1 VFLAMGM
8 LNVALEV
15 SAPDALALLR
25 GHAFAVNRTVDDI
38 AQDVVNRRIAVH
50 ELRVGS
56 NQ

>member
-1 VFLAMGM
+1 
-8 LNVALEV
+8 
-15 SAPDALALLR
+15 LALLR